1 MEEENNPGI
10 LLKARRIELG
20 LTMRE
25 FAAKYNMSAAVL
37 NQLEKGK
44 IKYPSMKTLYAI
56 ADALEFPINTV
67 CALYSIT
74 ANNNEE
80 DADKSS
86 EEQSP
91 KQKLISALLSYNVPD
106 DKVET
111 IIDYIDFVKEKDE
124 NSILNRKTK
133 MKRHFN

>member
-74 ANNNEE
+74 ANNEE
-80 DADKSS
+80 DTDKSS

-124 NSILNRKTK
+124 NSILSRKTK
-133 MKRHFN
+133 MIRHLN

>member
-1 MEEENNPGI
+1 MKEENNPGV

-74 ANNNEE
+74 ANNEE
-80 DADKSS
+80 DTDKSS

-124 NSILNRKTK
+124 NFILNRRTK

>member
-44 IKYPSMKTLYAI
+44 I
-56 ADALEFPINTV
+56 
-67 CALYSIT
+67 
-74 ANNNEE
+74 
-80 DADKSS
+80 
-86 EEQSP
+86 
-91 KQKLISALLSYNVPD
+91 
-106 DKVET
+106 
-111 IIDYIDFVKEKDE
+111 
-124 NSILNRKTK
+124 
-133 MKRHFN
+133 

>member
-67 CALYSIT
+67 CTLYSIT

-80 DADKSS
+80 DTDKSS

-111 IIDYIDFVKEKDE
+111 IIDYIDFVKKKDE
-124 NSILNRKTK
+124 NSIRSRKTK
-133 MKRHFN
+133 IIRHFN

>member
-1 MEEENNPGI
+1 MKEENNPGV

-74 ANNNEE
+74 AKEE
-80 DADKSS
+80 DDDKSS

-124 NSILNRKTK
+124 NSILSRKTK
-133 MKRHFN
+133 MIRHLN